1 MARRAVN
8 GANGVEGAGGPGSCE
23 RQLPKSAKTDLLTQG
38 SEVQSLSLA
47 QVLNLTNHSRER
59 RDRITNH
66 FSLLLCAFESLG
78 EIAFISVYLRPL
90 GFVLPSLVAARTHLA
105 SRLMSKERMLG
116 SLDVLREPDNVSRIN
131 FNHLRVE
138 MLAQTQSIVEFG
150 TATKSMRHLEAA
162 GGVLEMAVGKIW
174 DRVMII
180 LCRRRLAAG

>member
-78 EIAFISVYLRPL
+78 EIAFINVYLRPL
-90 GFVLPSLVAARTHLA
+90 AVCLA
-105 SRLMSKERMLG
+105 VFGCSPNSSCFKAYEQGAHAGLSRCLE
-116 SLDVLREPDNVSRIN
+116 
-131 FNHLRVE
+131 
-138 MLAQTQSIVEFG
+138 G
-150 TATKSMRHLEAA
+150 TAQRQQNKLQSSAR
-162 GGVLEMAVGKIW
+162 
-174 DRVMII
+174 
-180 LCRRRLAAG
+180 